1 MDINDILAQLRQGTD
16 IDDIAKQMTEALNTA
31 SRRYQEE
38 LEAEKAKR
46 EAELNESLKRADAA
60 QIAVL
65 LNKFEKNYYSEFA
78 QDDFTADD
86 LIKIFDCC
94 ATVLRNF
101 QKVEEVVRP
110 RVEKAKSCGDEF
122 NDAIEDFLDKFV
134 R

>member
-94 ATVLRNF
+94 ATVLQNF
-101 QKVEEVVRP
+101 QKVEEVVKP
-110 RVEKAKSCGDEF
+110 RVEKIKVKEDEF
-122 NDAIEDFLDKFV
+122 SAAIDEFLDKFV

>member
-16 IDDIAKQMTEALNTA
+16 IDDIAKNMTNALNEA
-31 SRRYQEE
+31 NRKYQEE

-46 EAELNESLKRADAA
+46 EAELNESLKRADAT

-65 LNKFEKNYYSEFA
+65 LNKFAKNYYSDLPQE
-78 QDDFTADD
+78 DFTADD
-86 LIKIFDCC
+86 LIKIYDCC

-110 RVEKAKSCGDEF
+110 RVEKAAVATDDF
-122 NDAIEDFLDKFV
+122 TAAIDDFLDKFV

>member
-60 QIAVL
+60 QIAIL
-65 LNKFEKNYYSEFA
+65 LNKFEKNYYAEFA

-86 LIKIFDCC
+86 LIRIFDCC
-94 ATVLRNF
+94 AMVLRNF
-101 QKVEEVVRP
+101 QKVEEVVKP
-110 RVEKAKSCGDEF
+110 RVEKTGVTTDEF
-122 NDAIEDFLDKFV
+122 SAAIDEFLDKFV

>member
-1 MDINDILAQLRQGTD
+1 METVDILAQLRQGKN
-16 IDDIAKQMTEALNTA
+16 IDDIAKQMTEALNEA

-65 LNKFEKNYYSEFA
+65 LNKFEKNYYAEFA

-101 QKVEEVVRP
+101 QKVEEVVKP
-110 RVEKAKSCGDEF
+110 RVEKAKNCGDEF
-122 NDAIEDFLDKFV
+122 SAAIDEFLDKFV